1 MLNEKIDAINLGCAL
16 FSFVG
21 VICVARPTF
30 IFGKDH
36 ATADTDGSPF
46 VILCALLGAAA
57 QSVVYVSMRRLQQV
71 HYLVVINY
79 FLLTSSVLSLLSL
92 LVVQQVRAKCMMHL
106 CVCVGCLSIARLLV
120 LDRTASSS
128 LFVTCSLFL

>member
-1 MLNEKIDAINLGCAL
+1 MLNEKIDAINFGCAL

-30 IFGKDH
+30 IFGADH

-46 VILCALLGAAA
+46 AIFCALLGAAA

-71 HYLVVINY
+71 NFLVVINY
-79 FLLTSSVLSLLSL
+79 FLFTSSVLSLLSL
-92 LVVQQVRAKCMMHL
+92 LLVQQVR
-106 CVCVGCLSIARLLV
+106 SYV
-120 LDRTASSS
+120 LPFGRNAVEWS
-128 LFVTCSLFL
+128 

>member
-1 MLNEKIDAINLGCAL
+1 MLNEKIDAISFGCAL

-36 ATADTDGSPF
+36 ATATTDGSPF
-46 VILCALLGAAA
+46 VIFCALLGAAA
-57 QSVVYVSMRRLQQV
+57 QAVVYVSMRRLQQV
-71 HYLVVINY
+71 HFLVVINY

-92 LVVQQVRAKCMMHL
+92 LLVQR
-106 CVCVGCLSIARLLV
+106 VCYQEVHCGDMEADALS
-120 LDRTASSS
+120 T
-128 LFVTCSLFL
+128 